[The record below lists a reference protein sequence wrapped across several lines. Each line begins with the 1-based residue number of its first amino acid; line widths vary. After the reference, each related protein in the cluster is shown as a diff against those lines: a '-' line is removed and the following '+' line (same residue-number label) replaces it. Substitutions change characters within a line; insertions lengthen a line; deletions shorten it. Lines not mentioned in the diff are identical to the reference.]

1 MRSKRA
7 RQWGWDLVGLA
18 VCLVMVFPVYWM
30 VTTAFKPDAEK
41 ARILE
46 LNAKVNALI
55 DSEIGVDN
63 GSMYPGPTERYHT
76 I

>member
-1 MRSKRA
+1 MLFRSEIVN
-7 RQWGWDLVGLA
+7 L
-18 VCLVMVFPVYWM
+18 
-30 VTTAFKPDAEK
+30 AFKADEQK
-41 ARILE
+41 TRILE
-46 LNAKVNALI
+46 LNGKVNALI